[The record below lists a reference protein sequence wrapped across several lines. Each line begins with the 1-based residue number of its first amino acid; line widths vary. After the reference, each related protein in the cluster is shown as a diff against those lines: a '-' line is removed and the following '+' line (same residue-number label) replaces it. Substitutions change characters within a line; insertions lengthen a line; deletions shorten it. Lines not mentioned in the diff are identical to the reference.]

1 MDINLGA
8 SYDEKKLDALV
19 GQSDLS
25 TGSESYPVTQ
35 PQNAKVAFS
44 SAKKYL
50 VIEKEYL
57 GNTLNHD
64 EFVKAIGKA
73 LKSGHEK
80 LNLTDE
86 KKYPDVYE
94 KPSIFS
100 TDPSL
105 QQKVDAC
112 NPVILRWIT
121 WTIQK
126 DIKET
131 ISPKQIYKWCKYKN
145 GKVTFD
151 NQAIEKWVEKTCFK
165 YKTIGVTRSFKSHNG
180 KTVSVTGG
188 DYGWQLVY
196 DTMLKQLTS
205 ALKKTMDA
213 NKQKAYMENPDA
225 TQKKALT
232 IKKKTKFANTA
243 FTMNIDDKA
252 KDWDTENFTEI
263 DLTAQKIYVWRN
275 GKVAFKCRTIS
286 GKPVKDR
293 QTRTGAYFIKE
304 HQTHRILRGENYA
317 TPVNNWVRIMWTGT
331 GFHGAPWQ
339 PWSRWSKTLYR
350 SRGSHGCLN
359 LSPSDS
365 KKIYDLTKYREMV
378 FIHY

>member
-1 MDINLGA
+1 M
-8 SYDEKKLDALV
+8 

-44 SAKKYL
+44 SEKKYL

-64 EFVKAIGKA
+64 ELITAIGKA

-80 LNLTDE
+80 VNLTDE

-94 KPSIFS
+94 KPSIYS

-131 ISPKQIYKWCKYKN
+131 IGPKQIYKWCNYKN

-243 FTMNIDDKA
+243 FTMNIDDKT

-304 HQTHRILRGENYA
+304 HQTHRILRGDNYA

-339 PWSRWSKTLYR
+339 PWSRWSKTLYK